1 MGYDILRPEQIFL
14 YSCVLGVILGILYD
28 VFRIVRLAIR
38 WNIWQVFL
46 QDILYFVIC
55 GILTFI
61 FLLMFNNGVIRI
73 YVLCGECLGWAAYY
87 ITLGKLIY
95 RCSSRIINYV
105 KQILKKVFSVILNPI
120 FKIFKKV
127 KCKIYNKKIK
137 NNKM

>member
-14 YSCVLGVILGILYD
+14 YACVLGVLLGILYD
-28 VFRIVRLAIR
+28 VCRIFRLAIN
-38 WNIWQVFL
+38 WNIWQIFL
-46 QDILYFVIC
+46 QDILYFVVC

-61 FLLMFNNGVIRI
+61 FLLTFNNGVIRI
-73 YVLCGECLGWAAYY
+73 YVLFGECLGWGAYY
-87 ITLGKLIY
+87 ITFGKLIY

-105 KQILKKVFSVILNPI
+105 KKILKKVFSVILNPI